1 MNIIIVGAGKVGR
14 ELIERF
20 SKENHDITV
29 IDENAE
35 LTDRLTEDYD
45 VMGICGNGTI
55 CNILREANVGR
66 ADILIATTAKD
77 EMNMICCMI
86 ARKLGAKSC
95 IARVRNVEYTAQT
108 AFMREEMGISVL
120 VNPEYDAAK
129 EISRVINFPAA
140 IKIDTFAKGKL
151 DLAEFK
157 IDAGSKLDGK
167 ALWEINKSF
176 SQKFLIC
183 AAQRG
188 DDVVIPNGDYVLK
201 AGDRIHI
208 TAEHRELVRFLKEIG
223 LQSQKIKSVM
233 IIGGGTI
240 AYHLAKRLAETG
252 IHVTIIE
259 IDEKVCVKLNSLL
272 PKAEIICADGSDQ
285 DVLFEQGI
293 ENVDACV
300 SLTGID
306 EENIIIS
313 LFAKVKGVDK
323 VITKVNKVSL
333 MNILDSIGLDTIISP
348 KTITSDIIMRYSRA
362 VQNSEGSHVKT
373 LYKIVDGQA
382 EALEFIA
389 APEFEGLDIPL
400 KDLTLKSNL
409 LVAGILRKEAFIIPG
424 GEDVIKA
431 DDRVIIVTA
440 GNILKDLD
448 EIIK

>member
-1 MNIIIVGAGKVGR
+1 MNIIIVGAGKIGR

-20 SKENHDITV
+20 GKENHDITV
-29 IDENAE
+29 IDEDAE
-35 LTDRLTEDYD
+35 LVDRLNEDFD
-45 VMGICGNGTI
+45 IIGICGNGTI
-55 CNILREANVGR
+55 CSTLKEANVAR
-66 ADILIATTAKD
+66 ADILVATTAKD
-77 EMNMICCMI
+77 ELNMICCMI
-86 ARKLGAKSC
+86 GRKMGAKSC

-129 EISRVINFPAA
+129 EISRIINFPAA

-157 IDAGSKLDGK
+157 IDRGSKLDGK
-167 ALWEINKSF
+167 AIREINKSF

-188 DDVVIPNGDYVLK
+188 DDVFIPNGDFILHT
-201 AGDRIHI
+201 GDKIDI
-208 TAEHRELVRFLKEIG
+208 TAEHKELVRFLKEIG
-223 LQSQKIKSVM
+223 LQTQKIKSVM

-240 AYHLAKRLAETG
+240 AYHLARRLGETG

-259 IDEKVCVKLNSLL
+259 IDERVCVKLNSLL

-285 DVLFEQGI
+285 DVLLEQGI

-323 VITKVNKVSL
+323 VVTKVNKALL

-362 VQNSEGSHVKT
+362 IQNSQGSHVKT
-373 LYKIVDGQA
+373 LYKIVDGRA

-389 APEFEGLDIPL
+389 APDFEGLDIPL
-400 KDLTLKSNL
+400 KDLKLKKNL

-424 GEDVIKA
+424 GDDVIKSG
-431 DDRVIIVTA
+431 DRVIIVTA